1 MRKPPQHYISKD
13 AVFVWRVSSLL
24 SVSFLW
30 VGLIIFTYFS
40 RRFDLISFRY
50 LLLIW
55 ISLLLLTV
63 VVSML
68 IPYIRWKRWRYEVL
82 DQEID
87 LQRGVWVVSRTLIPM
102 VRVQHVDT
110 IQGPLLRMKKLAT
123 VVISTAATKHSIPA
137 LDEKEADQ
145 LRDQISRLARVDD
158 DDV

>member
-24 SVSFLW
+24 SMSILW
-30 VGLIIFTYFS
+30 IALIVFTYFS
-40 RRFDLISFRY
+40 RKFDLVSFQY
-50 LLLIW
+50 LLIIW
-55 ISLLLLTV
+55 IALLILTFLISL
-63 VVSML
+63 L

-110 IQGPLLRMKKLAT
+110 IQGPLLRYKKLAT
-123 VVISTAATKHSIPA
+123 VVISTAATTHSIPA
-137 LDEKEADQ
+137 LDEQEADQ
-145 LRDQISRLARVDD
+145 LRDQISRLARVDE